1 MEDNLLEDGLLT
13 CRQLLL
19 LQQDGVGHAQ
29 LGKVVEG
36 LTAKAA
42 HTCNIL
48 GCNCFNLKSY
58 LFEVS

>member
-29 LGKVVEG
+29 LGQVVQG
-36 LTAKAA
+36 LAAKTAPTWK
-42 HTCNIL
+42 L
-48 GCNCFNLKSY
+48 Q
-58 LFEVS
+58 

>member
-19 LQQDGVGHAQ
+19 LQQDGVGHPQ
-29 LGKVVEG
+29 LGKVVQG

-42 HTCNIL
+42 TT
-48 GCNCFNLKSY
+48 
-58 LFEVS
+58 

>member
-29 LGKVVEG
+29 LGKVVEC

-42 HTCNIL
+42 PT
-48 GCNCFNLKSY
+48 
-58 LFEVS
+58 